1 MKQEFRAFIKSHNLV
16 NRIYDMALYYHLIK
30 NNDNEKEIK
39 TEMQSIKNDMNIE
52 YVESLAQYFD
62 KKLQRHP
69 KNIDLRCNLID
80 LVYDLDYLKQ
90 YLCEK

>member
-39 TEMQSIKNDMNIE
+39 KFFYNRLEDIE